1 MVGSGAAIGQ
11 VPWRE
16 RVRLTVTRDIVLAAR
31 RRVALDGIEGLTIRA
46 VSRDL
51 GMSSPAMYRYF
62 RSLEDLTDAIVLD
75 VLDEMTTVLGAEVD
89 RASGEDTSRQIV
101 LASRALRTWALDH
114 TFEFQLTMVTPPT
127 AEVGKPRLSDA
138 RYAFGKVF
146 AALFVRFL
154 GERGEEPLPEDS
166 AALLP
171 ETIAEFRRRIELP
184 VPDSTIALFLRCW
197 VRLYGVICMEV
208 MGQLRFLGDHAGEL
222 FEAELKS
229 LADLLGMPKAALD
242 GRV

>member
-1 MVGSGAAIGQ
+1 MVGSNAATGR

-16 RVRLTVTRDIVLAAR
+16 RVRLTVTKDIVLAAR
-31 RRVALDGIEGLTIRA
+31 RRVAVDGIEGLTIRA

-75 VLDEMTTVLGAEVD
+75 VLDEMTSMLDAVVAQS
-89 RASGEDTSRQIV
+89 AGEETARRIV
-101 LASRALRTWALDH
+101 LASRALRHWALDH
-114 TFEFQLTMVTPPT
+114 AFEFQLTMVTPPT
-127 AEVGKPRLSDA
+127 AEAAKPRLSDA
-138 RYAFGKVF
+138 RYRFGKVF
-146 AALFVRFL
+146 AGLFARFL
-154 GERGEEPLPEDS
+154 GERGEPLPEDS

-171 ETIAEFRRRIELP
+171 ETISEFRRRMELP

-208 MGQLRFLGDHAGEL
+208 MGQLQFLGDRAGEL
-222 FEAELKS
+222 FEAELRS
-229 LADLLGMPKAALD
+229 LADLLGMPERALA
-242 GRV
+242 R